1 MKTNFRRSVSAA
13 VILTPAAL
21 LAACSTSEGWKSTKS
36 DSTNS
41 RSTGYSSDSRGDG
54 YYTAT
59 DRTHTTADGRRVTTR
74 YYSNDPYG
82 DGVSGG
88 PGTNAMMSNDGRA
101 VSYNTRTNERN
112 NSNWRDGPTR
122 YDNENPSQDNS
133 SSQYNTGISRNQNPA
148 EGTVNNQNLA
158 KGSVQPQNSQGWY
171 ENRGTR
177 IDNTDTRWQNE
188 QRMNQ
193 QTQQN
198 QQSNPNW
205 QANNQQWNNQQQN
218 AQQGNQQWD
227 SRQQAARNE
236 GSSSTN
242 PSNSNAQYGQQNWQ
256 SGDQS
261 GQQNQNWANRNQNST
276 GMNQGSNQNWNQNNQ
291 STNPNWNQNN
301 QQLPP
306 RDAQGNWIQRNLDT
320 SNMTTQDQQAA
331 ARQMSNPATNPSN
344 SNAQFNQDNSGQ
356 YSSTQGNQQQNWQS
370 GQQNQTG
377 SNRDQN
383 WNQGNQNT
391 NPNWNNNQA
400 SNSNW
405 NQNNQNSNQNSNQ
418 GWNQNNQQRDA
429 QGNWIQRNLD
439 TTNMTTPD
447 QQAAARQMSDPGTNP
462 SNSNAQF
469 NQNNSGQYAT
479 NQSNQDYSNRT
490 YPVQSGQNQNQ
501 NPNRNYAN
509 QTTTNSTPNNG
520 VERVGPQ
527 NNWGTDG
534 AHTDNTNVSS
544 GSQANRTNQANSNQA
559 NSNQANANQPYSS
572 RSTDMNA
579 AGQSQVFASSATA
592 DQKILSLLHFNNQ
605 KEIELGRLAASQG
618 SSAAVK
624 DYGNMLVREH
634 TAADARVMA
643 VASQTGTTL
652 MSDTETQNMIR
663 AEKAAMGKD
672 GTADKNA
679 DRTNDDR
686 AKMADGTKE
695 MKDPME
701 ELRGLKGAEF
711 DRVFAQNMVKGH
723 QKLIAAIQKAQPQ
736 VKNEQTRQLL
746 NEMLPT
752 LQMHERT
759 ARQLPGFTETAN
771 AR

>member
-59 DRTHTTADGRRVTTR
+59 DRTHTTADGRQVTTR

-88 PGTNAMMSNDGRA
+88 PGTNATMMNDGRA
-101 VSYNTRTNERN
+101 VSYDTRTNDRN
-112 NSNWRDGPTR
+112 NPNWRDGPTR

-177 IDNTDTRWQNE
+177 IDNTDTR
-188 QRMNQ
+188 
-193 QTQQN
+193 
-198 QQSNPNW
+198 
-205 QANNQQWNNQQQN
+205 NQQWNNQQQN

-344 SNAQFNQDNSGQ
+344 SNAQFNQ
-356 YSSTQGNQQQNWQS
+356 
-370 GQQNQTG
+370 
-377 SNRDQN
+377 
-383 WNQGNQNT
+383 
-391 NPNWNNNQA
+391 
-400 SNSNW
+400 
-405 NQNNQNSNQNSNQ
+405 
-418 GWNQNNQQRDA
+418 
-429 QGNWIQRNLD
+429 
-439 TTNMTTPD
+439 
-447 QQAAARQMSDPGTNP
+447 
-462 SNSNAQF
+462 
-469 NQNNSGQYAT
+469 NNSGQYAT

-490 YPVQSGQNQNQ
+490 YPVQSGNQNQSLNQNQNPNQ

-509 QTTTNSTPNNG
+509 QTTTTSTPNNG

-534 AHTDNTNVSS
+534 ANTDNTNVSS
-544 GSQANRTNQANSNQA
+544 GSQANRTNQANSNQS
-559 NSNQANANQPYSS
+559 NSNQANTNQPNSS
-572 RSTDMNA
+572 RSTDVNA

-592 DQKILSLLHFNNQ
+592 DQKILSLLHFKNQ

-652 MSDTETQNMIR
+652 MSDAETQNMIR

-679 DRTNDDR
+679 DRTTEDR
-686 AKMADGTKE
+686 AKMADGTKD
-695 MKDPME
+695 MKDPIE

-723 QKLIAAIQKAQPQ
+723 QKLIAAVQKAQTQ
-736 VKNEQTRQLL
+736 VKNEQIRQLL

>member
-1 MKTNFRRSVSAA
+1 MKTNLKSNFRRNVSAA
-13 VILTPAAL
+13 LILTPAAL
-21 LAACSTSEGWKSTKS
+21 LAACSTSEGWKSTRN
-36 DSTNS
+36 DGTNS
-41 RSTGYSSDSRGDG
+41 RTTGASSGSRSDG
-54 YYTAT
+54 YYSST
-59 DRTHTTADGRRVTTR
+59 DRTHTTADGRSVTTR

-88 PGTNAMMSNDGRA
+88 PGTNAAMTTDGRA
-101 VSYNTRTNERN
+101 VSYDTRTNERN

-122 YDNENPSQDNS
+122 FDNENPSQDSS
-133 SSQYNTGISRNQNPA
+133 SSQYNTGISRNQDPA
-148 EGTVNNQNLA
+148 EGTLNNQNLA
-158 KGSVQPQNSQGWY
+158 KGTVQPQNSQGWY
-171 ENRGTR
+171 DNRGTR

-193 QTQQN
+193 QN

-205 QANNQQWNNQQQN
+205 QANNQQWNSQQQN

-276 GMNQGSNQNWNQNNQ
+276 GMNQGSNQNWNQ
-291 STNPNWNQNN
+291 SN

-306 RDAQGNWIQRNLDT
+306 RDA
-320 SNMTTQDQQAA
+320 
-331 ARQMSNPATNPSN
+331 
-344 SNAQFNQDNSGQ
+344 
-356 YSSTQGNQQQNWQS
+356 QGNQQQNWQS

-405 NQNNQNSNQNSNQ
+405 NQNTPNSGQNSNQ

-439 TTNMTTPD
+439 TTNMTTAD
-447 QQAAARQMSDPGTNP
+447 QQAAARQMSDPATNP
-462 SNSNAQF
+462 TNSNAQF
-469 NQNNSGQYAT
+469 NQANSGQYPT
-479 NQSNQDYSNRT
+479 NQSNTDYSNRT
-490 YPVQSGQNQNQ
+490 YPVQNTNQNPNQ
-501 NPNRNYAN
+501 DPNRNYAN
-509 QTTTNSTPNNG
+509 QTTPNSSPNNG

-534 AHTDNTNVSS
+534 ANTDNTNVSS
-544 GSQANRTNQANSNQA
+544 GSQANRTNSNWQDSSRQTAAQQNANPATNPSNSNVQTGQQNA
-559 NSNQANANQPYSS
+559 ASVNQANQPYSS
-572 RSTDMNA
+572 RSTDVNA
-579 AGQSQVFASSATA
+579 AGQPQVFASSATA
-592 DQKILSLLHFNNQ
+592 DQRILSLLHFKNQ
-605 KEIELGRLAASQG
+605 KEIELGRLAATNG

-652 MSDTETQNMIR
+652 MSDAETQNMIR

-679 DRTNDDR
+679 DRTTEDR

-695 MKDPME
+695 MKDPIE

-746 NEMLPT
+746 NEMIPT

-759 ARQLPGFTETAN
+759 ARQLPGYSETAN